1 MILLQCPPAASPLP
15 PVVGTGGYTLVEPWD
30 YGISQ
35 VGRGARGSPNPNTGS
50 SRNYA
55 SAQSDD
61 QTLPELQQ
69 LWGCAR
75 CLGGWEGCS
84 VPTALRSLIGVSEGR
99 SGGAAPCAGLR
110 ARCCRAGRGRGGR
123 RAGRKEVRAACPE
136 ANKHRAPLCAV
147 SPSASGRSGM
157 ERGGAERGR
166 GGGAGA
172 DRQRRRRGG
181 RAGGGGGSGPGAG
194 GVGRGGGPEPPTPCP
209 QPGYGAA
216 RPRSPGSP
224 HPDRGTVRSPA
235 LLVPSA
241 PQSRGVSLVPA
252 PRLSPVCAHPPP
264 PSCSPR
270 RTPRPL
276 HPRLGPVPSQGPNFA
291 PSCFGGAR
299 GGGGGGELTVSSSAA
314 LQSGN
319 GTRQAREEHGG
330 LGEPFG
336 DTFPGVPEDRHGAPQ
351 ARLR

>member
-1 MILLQCPPAASPLP
+1 MPLSPCHAGRWRGGGAGLGVILLQCPPAASPLP

-194 GVGRGGGPEPPTPCP
+194 GVGRGGGPERPTPARSPVMGPRALGLPVPRTPTAGPCAPPRSSCPPPPKAAAFPSFLRPASAPCARTPRRPPAAPAAPRGPPTP
-209 QPGYGAA
+209 A
-216 RPRSPGSP
+216 
-224 HPDRGTVRSPA
+224 
-235 LLVPSA
+235 SA
-241 PQSRGVSLVPA
+241 PFLPKG
-252 PRLSPVCAHPPP
+252 
-264 PSCSPR
+264 
-270 RTPRPL
+270 RTLPRPASEG
-276 HPRLGPVPSQGPNFA
+276 R
-291 PSCFGGAR
+291 GAE
-299 GGGGGGELTVSSSAA
+299 GGGGS
-314 LQSGN
+314 
-319 GTRQAREEHGG
+319 
-330 LGEPFG
+330 
-336 DTFPGVPEDRHGAPQ
+336 
-351 ARLR
+351 

>member
-1 MILLQCPPAASPLP
+1 MPLSPCHAGRWRGGGAGLGVILLQCPPAASPLP

-50 SRNYA
+50 SRNHA

-110 ARCCRAGRGRGGR
+110 ARCCRAGRGRRGFGAGSGRR
-123 RAGRKEVRAACPE
+123 RAG
-136 ANKHRAPLCAV
+136 
-147 SPSASGRSGM
+147 GRPRTSH
-157 ERGGAERGR
+157 
-166 GGGAGA
+166 
-172 DRQRRRRGG
+172 
-181 RAGGGGGSGPGAG
+181 
-194 GVGRGGGPEPPTPCP
+194 PCP

-270 RTPRPL
+270 RTPRPP

-299 GGGGGGELTVSSSAA
+299 GGGGGGGVNRLFLRGSAVREWHPA
-314 LQSGN
+314 SKG
-319 GTRQAREEHGG
+319 RARG
-330 LGEPFG
+330 PRR
-336 DTFPGVPEDRHGAPQ
+336 T
-351 ARLR
+351 LR